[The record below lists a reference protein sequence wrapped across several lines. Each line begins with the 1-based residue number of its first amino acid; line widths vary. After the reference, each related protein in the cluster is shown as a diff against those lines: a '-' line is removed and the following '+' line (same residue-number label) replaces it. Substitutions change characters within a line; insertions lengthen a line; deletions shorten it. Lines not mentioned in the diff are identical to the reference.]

1 MTTKKGKITDRNN
14 FAIEPLFPRYV
25 GYADYFLATPVSVQ
39 VRNDSSE
46 AVTLQVSVESE
57 SGLLV
62 PYETQAEVPF
72 ESSVE
77 LTAEGIFSPLLLAE
91 NDEVRV
97 CPVTVTARLDG
108 KPVASAAAEITAL
121 PFDWW
126 EGLDGNAERLAA
138 FVRPRLADCAAL
150 TKD

>member
-77 LTAEGIFSPLLLAE
+77 LTAEGNRLRAE
-91 NDEVRV
+91 
-97 CPVTVTARLDG
+97 ARSGEDACRESEARSG
-108 KPVASAAAEITAL
+108 EDA
-121 PFDWW
+121 
-126 EGLDGNAERLAA
+126 RLAA
-138 FVRPRLADCAAL
+138 VQAEDPAGSFRSGCAGILVRDGSHVILERMRIRPASCR
-150 TKD
+150 

>member
-77 LTAEGIFSPLLLAE
+77 LTAEQVLAGSDSVSGVDLSRIVPLVDRLYVTGSGDRAALEAAVEPLLE
-91 NDEVRV
+91 GRD
-97 CPVTVTARLDG
+97 P
-108 KPVASAAAEITAL
+108 ASFLVLE
-121 PFDWW
+121 P
-126 EGLDGNAERLAA
+126 
-138 FVRPRLADCAAL
+138 
-150 TKD
+150 